1 MASSGFRAPRALAS
15 IAAALALI
23 LALAFAGA
31 GRAHAQ
37 MGVPGFGGGGSPI
50 GASKHPATGT
60 AAPPPPSA
68 LPGAQPTTRAAPQT
82 ESPSSMD
89 PTAALF
95 DAINRGDL
103 AAARAA
109 IDRGADVD
117 GKNVL
122 GMTPIELSID
132 LGRNPITFL
141 LLSMRGGEPTGPAR
155 AATLGAGASGGKH
168 AGVSGGKHAGVSGGK
183 HAGASARAAKSPPGH
198 PIARQAAPRPV
209 RPTARV
215 AQEQPPTS
223 GAPRSAPRRA
233 PLSESPGAGGGT
245 PVPAAGFLGFAP
257 TR

>member
-15 IAAALALI
+15 VAAALALT

-37 MGVPGFGGGGSPI
+37 MGVPGLGGGGSPI

-82 ESPSSMD
+82 ESPASMD

-103 AAARAA
+103 AAARSA
-109 IDRGADVD
+109 IDRGADLD

-168 AGVSGGKHAGVSGGK
+168 AGAT
-183 HAGASARAAKSPPGH
+183 ARAAKSPPGH

-215 AQEQPPTS
+215 AQEQPPAS

>member
-1 MASSGFRAPRALAS
+1 MASSGFRAPRALA
-15 IAAALALI
+15 IVAVAV
-23 LALAFAGA
+23 ALAFAGA
-31 GRAHAQ
+31 LAGAGRAQAQ
-37 MGVPGFGGGGSPI
+37 MGVPGFGGGSPI

-68 LPGAQPTTRAAPQT
+68 LPGAQATTKAAPQT
-82 ESPSSMD
+82 ESPAGMD

-109 IDRGADVD
+109 INRGADLD

-122 GMTPIELSID
+122 GMTPIQLSID

-141 LLSMRGGEPTGPAR
+141 LLSMRGGEPTGPTG
-155 AATLGAGASGGKH
+155 AATLGAGAAGGRK
-168 AGVSGGKHAGVSGGK
+168 
-183 HAGASARAAKSPPGH
+183 AGASGATPRAAKPPTGR
-198 PIARQAAPRPV
+198 PIAHRVARQAAPRPV

-215 AQEQPPTS
+215 AQEQAPAVGASP
-223 GAPRSAPRRA
+223 GAP
-233 PLSESPGAGGGT
+233 LGAGGGT

-257 TR
+257 SR

>member
-1 MASSGFRAPRALAS
+1 MASSECRAPRALA
-15 IAAALALI
+15 IVAAA

-31 GRAHAQ
+31 APAQAQ
-37 MGVPGFGGGGSPI
+37 MGVSGFGGGAPI

-68 LPGAQPTTRAAPQT
+68 LPGAEATTKAAPQT
-82 ESPSSMD
+82 QSPSSMD

-103 AAARAA
+103 AAARSA
-109 IDRGADVD
+109 IDRGADLD

-141 LLSMRGGEPTGPAR
+141 LLSMRGGEPTGPSR
-155 AATLGAGASGGKH
+155 AATLGAGSAGGRKP
-168 AGVSGGKHAGVSGGK
+168 GVSGT
-183 HAGASARAAKSPPGH
+183 SARAAKPPVRRPTAH
-198 PIARQAAPRPV
+198 PVARQAAPRPV

-215 AQEQPPTS
+215 AQEQPPAV
-223 GAPRSAPRRA
+223 GATQ
-233 PLSESPGAGGGT
+233 GAGGGT
-245 PVPAAGFLGFAP
+245 PVPAAGFLGFSP
-257 TR
+257 SR

>member
-15 IAAALALI
+15 TGLAVALILALI
-23 LALAFAGA
+23 LALALAGA
-31 GRAHAQ
+31 GRAQAQ
-37 MGVPGFGGGGSPI
+37 MGVPGFGGGSPI

-68 LPGAQPTTRAAPQT
+68 LPGAQETTKAAPQT

-109 IDRGADVD
+109 IDRGADLD

-122 GMTPIELSID
+122 GMTPIALSID

-141 LLSMRGGEPTGPAR
+141 LLSMRGGEPTGPAKGTTIG
-155 AATLGAGASGGKH
+155 ATLGAGAAGGRKP
-168 AGVSGGKHAGVSGGK
+168 
-183 HAGASARAAKSPPGH
+183 GASGATARAAKSPPGH
-198 PIARQAAPRPV
+198 PIGRPIARQAAPRPV

-215 AQEQPPTS
+215 AEEQPP
-223 GAPRSAPRRA
+223 A
-233 PLSESPGAGGGT
+233 PGAGGGT

-257 TR
+257 SR

>member
-1 MASSGFRAPRALAS
+1 MASSGFRAPRPLAS
-15 IAAALALI
+15 VAAALALI

-31 GRAHAQ
+31 GRAQAQ

-82 ESPSSMD
+82 ESPASMD

-109 IDRGADVD
+109 IDRGADLD

-141 LLSMRGGEPTGPAR
+141 LLSMRGGEPTGPTTG
-155 AATLGAGASGGKH
+155 ATLGAGAAGGRKP
-168 AGVSGGKHAGVSGGK
+168 
-183 HAGASARAAKSPPGH
+183 GASGATARAAKSPPGH
-198 PIARQAAPRPV
+198 PIGRPIARQAAPRKV

-215 AQEQPPTS
+215 AQEQPP
-223 GAPRSAPRRA
+223 A
-233 PLSESPGAGGGT
+233 PGAGGGT
-245 PVPAAGFLGFAP
+245 AVPAAGFLGFAP

>member
-15 IAAALALI
+15 VAAALALT

-37 MGVPGFGGGGSPI
+37 MGVPGLGGGGSPI

-82 ESPSSMD
+82 ESPASMD

-109 IDRGADVD
+109 IDRGADLD

-155 AATLGAGASGGKH
+155 AATLGAG
-168 AGVSGGKHAGVSGGK
+168 VSGGKHAGVSGGK
-183 HAGASARAAKSPPGH
+183 HAGASGATARAAKSPPGH
-198 PIARQAAPRPV
+198 PIARPIARQAAPRPV

-215 AQEQPPTS
+215 AQEQPP
-223 GAPRSAPRRA
+223 A
-233 PLSESPGAGGGT
+233 PGAGGGT

>member
-15 IAAALALI
+15 TGLAVALILALI
-23 LALAFAGA
+23 LALALAGA
-31 GRAHAQ
+31 GRAQAQ
-37 MGVPGFGGGGSPI
+37 MGVPGFGGGSPI
-50 GASKHPATGT
+50 GASKHPATGG

-68 LPGAQPTTRAAPQT
+68 LPGAQETTKAAPQT

-103 AAARAA
+103 AAARSA
-109 IDRGADVD
+109 IDRGADLD

-155 AATLGAGASGGKH
+155 AATLGAGVSGGKH

-183 HAGASARAAKSPPGH
+183 HAGASGATARAAKSPPGH
-198 PIARQAAPRPV
+198 PIARPIARQAAPRPV

-215 AQEQPPTS
+215 AQEQPP
-223 GAPRSAPRRA
+223 A
-233 PLSESPGAGGGT
+233 PGAGGGT

>member
-15 IAAALALI
+15 VAAALALT

-31 GRAHAQ
+31 ERAHAQ
-37 MGVPGFGGGGSPI
+37 MGVPGLGGGGSPI

-103 AAARAA
+103 AAARSA
-109 IDRGADVD
+109 IDRGADLD

-168 AGVSGGKHAGVSGGK
+168 AGVSGAT
-183 HAGASARAAKSPPGH
+183 ARAAKSQPGH
-198 PIARQAAPRPV
+198 PIARPIARQAAPRPV

-215 AQEQPPTS
+215 AQEQPP
-223 GAPRSAPRRA
+223 A
-233 PLSESPGAGGGT
+233 PGAGGGT

>member
-15 IAAALALI
+15 VAAALLLI

-37 MGVPGFGGGGSPI
+37 MGVPGFGGGGGPPI
-50 GASKHPATGT
+50 GASDHPATGT
-60 AAPPPPSA
+60 PAPPPPSA
-68 LPGAQPTTRAAPQT
+68 LPGAQPTTKAAPQT
-82 ESPSSMD
+82 ESPASMD

-109 IDRGADVD
+109 IDRGADLD

-141 LLSMRGGEPTGPAR
+141 LLSMRGGEPTGPTTG
-155 AATLGAGASGGKH
+155 ATLGAGAAGGRKP
-168 AGVSGGKHAGVSGGK
+168 
-183 HAGASARAAKSPPGH
+183 GASGATARAAKSPPGH
-198 PIARQAAPRPV
+198 PIGRPIARQAAPRKV

-215 AQEQPPTS
+215 AQEQPPAS
-223 GAPRSAPRRA
+223 GAP
-233 PLSESPGAGGGT
+233 PGGGGGT

-257 TR
+257 GR

>member
-15 IAAALALI
+15 VAAALALI

-82 ESPSSMD
+82 ESPASMD

-103 AAARAA
+103 AAARSA
-109 IDRGADVD
+109 IDRGADLD

-155 AATLGAGASGGKH
+155 AATLGAG
-168 AGVSGGKHAGVSGGK
+168 VSGGK
-183 HAGASARAAKSPPGH
+183 HAGASGATARAAKSPPGH

-215 AQEQPPTS
+215 AQEQPP
-223 GAPRSAPRRA
+223 A
-233 PLSESPGAGGGT
+233 PGAGGGT

>member
-15 IAAALALI
+15 AAAALALI

-31 GRAHAQ
+31 GRAQAQ
-37 MGVPGFGGGGSPI
+37 MGVPGFGGGGGSPI

-82 ESPSSMD
+82 ESPASMD

-103 AAARAA
+103 AAARSA
-109 IDRGADVD
+109 IDRGADLD

-168 AGVSGGKHAGVSGGK
+168 AGASGAT
-183 HAGASARAAKSPPGH
+183 ARAAKSPPGH
-198 PIARQAAPRPV
+198 PIARPIARQAAPRPV

-215 AQEQPPTS
+215 AQEQPP
-223 GAPRSAPRRA
+223 A
-233 PLSESPGAGGGT
+233 PGAGGGT